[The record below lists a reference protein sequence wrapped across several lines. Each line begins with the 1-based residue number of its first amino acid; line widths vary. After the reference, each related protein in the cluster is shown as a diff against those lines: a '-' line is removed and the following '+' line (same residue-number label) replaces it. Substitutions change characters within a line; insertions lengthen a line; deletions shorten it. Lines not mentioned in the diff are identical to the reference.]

1 MTPIPELER
10 LARAATPGPWSSCS
24 SGAFV
29 TADNEAA
36 GENYI
41 CSLVN
46 CDGTRETQAFIAA
59 ANPAAVLR
67 LLAAVKAASKLHG
80 HADGCPVHWN
90 EPDNCTCG
98 FEQLEQALAELDRP

>member
-1 MTPIPELER
+1 MTPLPELER

-46 CDGTRETQAFIAA
+46 CDGTRETQDYIAA
-59 ANPAAVLR
+59 ANPASILR
-67 LLAAVKAASKLHG
+67 LLAAVKAARKLTG
-80 HADGCPVHWN
+80 HADLCPLHWN
-90 EPDNCTCG
+90 DPGPCDCG
-98 FEQLEQALAELDRP
+98 FERLEQALAELDKP